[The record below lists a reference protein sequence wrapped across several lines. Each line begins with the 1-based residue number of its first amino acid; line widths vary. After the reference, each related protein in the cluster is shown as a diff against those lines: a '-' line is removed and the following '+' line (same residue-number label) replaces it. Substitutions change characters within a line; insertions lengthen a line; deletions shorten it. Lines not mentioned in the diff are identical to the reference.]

1 MWVHINQPPG
11 TSTIARVLLSVHAQ
25 PAGSRLHSFHMPY
38 SGTVLSD
45 DRMAWRLACLPDKG
59 GTRGSPWSHR
69 SSPRGWR
76 HGRPVR
82 LLERDRSHMIR
93 STKLVIFF
101 HFHHYLFS
109 VTFIIIIIITFVN
122 CCYVLTSFLFSWL
135 LLLVALT
142 LCFDVTVHHD
152 RVKHVVIVALY
163 ITIYHFRILVV
174 LTLWCLVRSYVLSF
188 TRFFNKK

>member
-1 MWVHINQPPG
+1 MLINQQKNIFINQMKHLNSCTYTPSM
-11 TSTIARVLLSVHAQ
+11 TLCIILEFS
-25 PAGSRLHSFHMPY
+25 
-38 SGTVLSD
+38 
-45 DRMAWRLACLPDKG
+45 LAF
-59 GTRGSPWSHR
+59 
-69 SSPRGWR
+69 
-76 HGRPVR
+76 
-82 LLERDRSHMIR
+82 LERDRSHMIR

-163 ITIYHFRILVV
+163 IAIEARFDFLWFKFLVHV
-174 LTLWCLVRSYVLSF
+174 LEP
-188 TRFFNKK
+188 